1 MTHSIG
7 DQFYRYLDT
16 NHGIILD
23 NYTVVGVTT
32 CGVWL
37 DVFGVRKFVLLS
49 ASKRYAAPTIEEAQ
63 VSFCFRK
70 RRQIKLLTARLM
82 PWPLHSEVNGAARAS
97 SFFKISGPS
106 DASSRLLIRLASA

>member
-70 RRQIKLLTARLM
+70 RRQIKLLTAQLTRATNALAAAQRGEWGSKSKFVFQDK
-82 PWPLHSEVNGAARAS
+82 WP
-97 SFFKISGPS
+97 F
-106 DASSRLLIRLASA
+106 